1 MMAYIRH
8 LLNKKGY
15 DLWSTS
21 PEVSVYD
28 ALLLM
33 AEKNVGALLVIQE
46 GELVGVV
53 SERDYARKVIL
64 QKKTSMETPVGE
76 IMTDEVVTVTPQ
88 TTIEEAMAIMTEKRF
103 RHLPVVEEEKVVG
116 VISIGDLVKSIIENQ
131 ELMIN
136 QLENYIS
143 GTRS

>member
-1 MMAYIRH
+1 MAYIRH
-8 LLNKKGY
+8 LLDKKGY
-15 DLWSTS
+15 DVWSTS
-21 PEVSVYD
+21 PEASVYD

-64 QKKTSMETPVGE
+64 QKKTSIETPVGE
-76 IMTDEVVTVTPQ
+76 IMSDEVVTVTPQ

-143 GTRS
+143 GKRS